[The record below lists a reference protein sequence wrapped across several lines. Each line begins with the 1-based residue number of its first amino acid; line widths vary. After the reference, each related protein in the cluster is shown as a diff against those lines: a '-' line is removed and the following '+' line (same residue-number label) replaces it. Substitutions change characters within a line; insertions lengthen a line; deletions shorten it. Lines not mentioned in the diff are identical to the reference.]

1 MNPEVASLLAE
12 NRRLKTEHGRQV
24 EEIQSLQAE
33 IAQLRE
39 IADPEA
45 FQHVLEATV
54 DLFNYAAE
62 IARDSGIIRAR
73 ACQANHTGHG
83 GRQSRQ
89 IT

>member
-45 FQHVLEATV
+45 FQHVLEA
-54 DLFNYAAE
+54 L
-62 IARDSGIIRAR
+62 
-73 ACQANHTGHG
+73 
-83 GRQSRQ
+83 
-89 IT
+89 